1 MLSEEETAN
10 LPAARPGEMKTDPLL
25 DAYVDPTLDERG
37 PGREKYAA
45 RHTVCMEG
53 RSTLSSLGGTESNG
67 RREVNIATGA
77 IDRGHHPI
85 LTSNPSEA
93 NDNGVAR
100 VPNATLQSCTC
111 GCRLLTYH

>member
-1 MLSEEETAN
+1 MISQKRRALHRSLWHASARSSLNHGAWEMLSEEETAN

-67 RREVNIATGA
+67 RPG
-77 IDRGHHPI
+77 
-85 LTSNPSEA
+85 S
-93 NDNGVAR
+93 
-100 VPNATLQSCTC
+100 
-111 GCRLLTYH
+111 